1 MPLQAQPLEIILG
14 GLDQKAGRLTRNP
27 GALDRCINGEFEKA
41 AAGGCRINKRRG
53 YQRIDPSN
61 TVNRF
66 DTDTILT
73 HCTQYGGELVVFTYD
88 YVAGLG
94 SRDAALRGEDALV
107 YRGPCNRGA
116 CQLDILAA
124 APLSQQAVVAE
135 GA

>member
-1 MPLQAQPLEIILG
+1 MPLQSQPLEIVLG

-27 GALDRCINGEFEKA
+27 GALDRCINAEFEKA
-41 AAGGCRINKRRG
+41 APGGVRINKRRG

-66 DTDTILT
+66 ATDTILT

-94 SRDAALRGEDALV
+94 SRDSVLRGDDALV

-116 CQLDILAA
+116 LKIGFVGQAA
-124 APLSQQAVVAE
+124 ISQQTDD
-135 GA
+135 GT